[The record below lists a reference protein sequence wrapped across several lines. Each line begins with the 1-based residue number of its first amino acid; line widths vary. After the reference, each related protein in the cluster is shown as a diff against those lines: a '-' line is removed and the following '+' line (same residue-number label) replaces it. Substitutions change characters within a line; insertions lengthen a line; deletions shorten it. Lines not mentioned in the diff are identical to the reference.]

1 MLIHSVRHSF
11 IHLAN
16 SNRWLSR
23 ACPFSLS
30 PCPPPPF
37 PLPLSIC
44 MYPYIYV
51 MHVLHKTVLCTVYY
65 TYSLV
70 LGIWQGEGM
79 MENSESTKIKLFSM
93 QGGPIVHFKVKYVQC
108 HRRVTHK
115 CSGYFS
121 SEK

>member
-1 MLIHSVRHSF
+1 
-11 IHLAN
+11 
-16 SNRWLSR
+16 
-23 ACPFSLS
+23 
-30 PCPPPPF
+30 
-37 PLPLSIC
+37 
-44 MYPYIYV
+44 
-51 MHVLHKTVLCTVYY
+51 MHVLHKTILCTVYY

-93 QGGPIVHFKVKYVQC
+93 QGGPIVHLKVKYVQC